1 MPRIIFKCRYIKNA
15 AEHLENLVTYIATRE
30 GVEKIPLA
38 SRKLPATKKQKELMA
53 NVLSQFPDTADLFEY
68 EDYLKQPTVENASEF
83 ITTAMDQNLDQLA
96 HQEVYVNYIATRPR
110 AEKLGAHGLFF
121 DEDAPLVLSKVAE
134 EVGGHI
140 GNVWTPIISLQR
152 EDASRLGYDNAATWM
167 ALLRKQRNV
176 FAEQMKISPENLRWY
191 AAFHNEGH
199 HPHCHMIIYSA
210 DPREG
215 YVTKPAIDKMRSNL
229 AKEIFQQDLIQIYSD
244 QTIQRNAITVQSRD
258 ALRDILAQMQSGA
271 CENTTLEDLL
281 SRLAERLKYII
292 GRKQYGYLKAPIK
305 AIVNQIVDELAK
317 DTRVA
322 EAYAK
327 WQELRNE
334 VLRTYK
340 DKLPDPLP
348 LSQEK
353 EFKNLKNIVI
363 AEAVNIGSHHFTFEG
378 DEIADQLLNEEA
390 ESADEDSNS
399 VMPEESQPP
408 AIEEPLEDGEDM
420 PSSVSE
426 HSSRPLSDENAFGK
440 PHIEWSDRYKEARS
454 FLYGSDETE
463 PDFEQ
468 ALRLFLEE
476 AGENNALAM
485 HDLGRMY
492 ADGLGVEMDANTAFD
507 WYHKALDAFQDIE
520 AEKKHRYV
528 EYRIGKMYASGLG
541 TPQDYEEAAGW
552 FELAA
557 SQNHKYAQYSL
568 AGLYY
573 RGQGV
578 EQSFE
583 TALDLYRRSARQRV
597 PYADY
602 ELAKMYRDGVGT
614 AKNAED
620 AELHFE
626 EAFYGFQSLEKQSH
640 DDKLQYRL
648 GHMLYT
654 GTGTKKDVEAAIGY
668 FEKAARLGNFHA
680 QYMLGKI
687 YLDVESGHENIEQA
701 ILWLTKAAENGN
713 DLAQYA
719 LGKLY
724 RDGSHVE
731 KDIQKAVSLFTLSA
745 EQDNSY
751 AAYALG
757 KLYLLYETIPKDV
770 ESAAKWLTLSSDLG
784 NQFAQYALAKLYLA
798 GEEVP
803 KNILKAVELFTKAA
817 LQNNSFA
824 QYQLGKIY
832 LQGEDVPKNM
842 EAAVKWLTASAEQGN
857 QYAQYRLGK
866 LYLLGED
873 VPKDVVSAIKWL
885 TASAEQGNQYAQYA
899 AGKLYLMG
907 RDVPRDRE
915 TAIQWLTLSAE
926 QGNIYAQFFL
936 DHLDS
941 FRDPSLFLAA
951 TRLLHHL
958 SRIFQ
963 EEQRKLPG
971 GPDMLVD
978 SKLRRKLRQ
987 KRIAQGHAPGDHEL
1001 GQTY

>member
-30 GVEKIPLA
+30 GVEKIPPG
-38 SRKLPATKKQKELMA
+38 SRTLPVTKKQKQLMA
-53 NVLSQFPDTADLFEY
+53 NLLSQFPDTADLFEY

-83 ITTAMDQNLDQLA
+83 ITAALDQNLDQLS

-110 AEKLGAHGLFF
+110 AEKLGTHGLFS
-121 DEDAPLVLSKVAE
+121 DEDTPLVLSKVAE
-134 EVGGHI
+134 EVSQHT

-152 EDASRLGYDNAATWM
+152 EDAARLGYDNATAWM

-199 HPHCHMIIYSA
+199 HPHCHMIVYSVNS
-210 DPREG
+210 REG
-215 YVTKPAIDKMRSNL
+215 YVTKPAIDKMRSSL
-229 AKEIFQQDLIQIYSD
+229 ARGIFQQDLIQIYSD
-244 QTIQRNAITVQSRD
+244 QTVQRNSLTDQSRD

-271 CENTTLEDLL
+271 CENTIVEDLL
-281 SRLAERLKYII
+281 SQLAERLKHTA
-292 GRKQYGYLKAPIK
+292 GRKQYGYLKAPLK
-305 AIVNQIVDELAK
+305 AIVNQIVDALAK
-317 DTRVA
+317 DQRVA

-334 VLRTYK
+334 VLRIYK

-348 LSQEK
+348 LSQQK
-353 EFKNLKNIVI
+353 EFKNLKNMVI
-363 AEAVNIGSHHFTFEG
+363 AEAMNIGSHHFTFEG
-378 DEIADQLLNEEA
+378 DESADQLLNEEI
-390 ESADEDSNS
+390 ESADDESDSM
-399 VMPEESQPP
+399 MPKESQQPV
-408 AIEEPLEDGEDM
+408 IEEPLEDGEDM
-420 PSSVSE
+420 PPSVSE
-426 HSSRPLSDENAFGK
+426 HSSRPDSDEKASGK
-440 PHIEWSDRYKEARS
+440 PHIAWSDRYKEART
-454 FLYGSDETE
+454 FLYGSDDME

-468 ALRLFLEE
+468 ALRLFFEE
-476 AGENNALAM
+476 AEANNALAM
-485 HDLGRMY
+485 HDIGRMY
-492 ADGLGVEMDANTAFD
+492 EDRLITEEADAEGEMGPASRW
-507 WYHKALDAFQDIE
+507 WYEKALSVFLDIE
-520 AEKKHRYV
+520 AEKENPYV
-528 EYRIGKMYASGLG
+528 EYRIGKMYAAGLG
-541 TPQDYEEAAGW
+541 TEQDYEEAAGW
-552 FELAA
+552 FTPAV
-557 SQNHKYAQYSL
+557 SRNHKYAQYSL

-583 TALDLYRRSARQRV
+583 TAFDMYRRSARQRV

-626 EAFYGFQSLEKQSH
+626 EAFYGFQSLEEQSH

-654 GTGTKKDVEAAIGY
+654 GTGTEKDVEAAIGY
-668 FEKAARLGNFHA
+668 FEKAARLGNVHA

-687 YLDVESGHENIEQA
+687 YLDAESWHENIGQA
-701 ILWLTKAAENGN
+701 IQWLTKAADNGN
-713 DLAQYA
+713 SLAQYA

-724 RDGSHVE
+724 RDGGHVE
-731 KDIQKAVSLFTLSA
+731 KDMEKAIAMFTLSA
-745 EQDNSY
+745 EQDNQY

-757 KLYLLYETIPKDV
+757 KLTLLDEAIPKDV
-770 ESAAKWLTLSSDLG
+770 ESAVKWLTLSSDLG

-798 GEEVP
+798 GEDVP
-803 KNILKAVELFTKAA
+803 KNIPKAVELFTKAA
-817 LQNNSFA
+817 VQNNSF
-824 QYQLGKIY
+824 
-832 LQGEDVPKNM
+832 
-842 EAAVKWLTASAEQGN
+842 
-857 QYAQYRLGK
+857 AQYRLGK
-866 LYLLGED
+866 LYLSGED
-873 VPKDVVSAIKWL
+873 VPKDVGAAIKWL

-899 AGKLYLMG
+899 LGKLYLMG
-907 RDVPRDRE
+907 REVPRDRE
-915 TAIQWLTLSAE
+915 AAVRWLTLSAE

-951 TRLLHHL
+951 TRLLHHM

-971 GPDMLVD
+971 GPGMQMD
-978 SKLRRKLRQ
+978 SKLRRRLHQ
-987 KRIAQGHAPGDHEL
+987 KKMAQGHAPDDHEL